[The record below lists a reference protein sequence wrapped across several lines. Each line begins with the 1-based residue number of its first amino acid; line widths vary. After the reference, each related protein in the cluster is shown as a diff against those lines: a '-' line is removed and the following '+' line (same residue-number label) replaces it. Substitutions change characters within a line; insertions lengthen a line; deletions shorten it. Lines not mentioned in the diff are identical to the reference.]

1 MANAYKNN
9 NDTLMTWDIF
19 QHQEQRMMRSNAGHE
34 VRTDE
39 YRTQGL
45 AQVQSQVQSGTHP
58 NANR

>member
-19 QHQEQRMMRSNAGHE
+19 QHQEQRMMHANADHKE
-34 VRTDE
+34 PTDD

-45 AQVQSQVQSGTHP
+45 SQVPSQVQSGS